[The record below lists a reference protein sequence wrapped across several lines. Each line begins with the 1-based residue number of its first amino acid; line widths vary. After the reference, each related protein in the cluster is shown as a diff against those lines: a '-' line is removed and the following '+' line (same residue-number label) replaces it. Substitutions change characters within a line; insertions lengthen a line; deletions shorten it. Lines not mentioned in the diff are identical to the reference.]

1 MNSNKEFVILLEIL
15 VIAFLVMSVV
25 PVCGLSESS
34 ADISAY
40 PDIVNPGDEIT
51 VTYSGAPGFE
61 SDWVVMYKVGD
72 LDEGE
77 YGELQYL
84 KGEKSGTLFFT
95 APDEPGDYEFR
106 LFESVEFTDIA
117 RSHIVTVQEGTTV
130 LPTPTQPAPTTP
142 LTELVAYY
150 PFDGDYKDY
159 SGNGNDEI
167 PKGSMAF
174 TDGVI
179 GKGASFDGKS
189 WIEVSDSDSLDLSN
203 ALTFS
208 VWLYKQDAGT
218 GGRAVVFSKGGT
230 SARDSNFPYA
240 LAHTIDGRSPLIC
253 LVKDNYRG
261 TIGSNAKTDFSECY
275 LLTVTWDGADIKY
288 YINGELKDTKEWVG
302 TLPNSDS
309 GLLIGNDPPGSTE
322 YSKGVIAVGLE
333 VL

>member
-1 MNSNKEFVILLEIL
+1 MKSKKIVLFGISLL
-15 VIAFLVMSVV
+15 AFLVMSVV
-25 PVCGLSESS
+25 PVCGLSDSS

-61 SDWVVMYKVGD
+61 WDSIAMYEVGETNVSKWCGWREF
-72 LDEGE
+72 LVG
-77 YGELQYL
+77 
-84 KGEKSGTLFFT
+84 KKSGMLIFT

-106 LFESVEFTDIA
+106 LIKGGESKDIT
-117 RSHIVTVQEGTTV
+117 RSNIVKVQEGTTV

-142 LTELVAYY
+142 ITELVAYY

-159 SGNGNDEI
+159 SGNGNDGI

-189 WIEVSDSDSLDLSN
+189 WIEVSDSDSLDLST

-218 GGRAVVFSKGGT
+218 GGWAVVFSKGDT

-261 TIGSNAKTDFSECY
+261 TIGSTAKTDFSEWD
-275 LLTVTWDGADIKY
+275 LLTVTWNGADIKY
-288 YINGELKDTKEWVG
+288 CINGELKDTKEWVG

-309 GLLIGNDPPGSTE
+309 VLLIGNDSLGSTE